1 MTEPGTL
8 YLVGTPIGNLEDITL
23 RSARILSEADII
35 AAEDTRRTLKL
46 MNHLGLSKPIFS
58 YHEHNR
64 RESGRKLLEALLEGR
79 SVALVSDAGMPV
91 VSDPGAELV
100 AEAAEKGIAI
110 TVIPGPCAVSSAL
123 ALSGMD
129 GSRYVFEGFLPR
141 EGKPRRQA
149 IEALKTERRTI
160 VLYEA
165 PHRLLKTLKD
175 LLGALGDRMAAVC
188 NDITKFHERVDRV
201 TLSAAVS
208 YFESTEPRGEYA
220 IVLQGAEPVEVDY
233 GEVSIED
240 HVRRYIA
247 EGMPKKDAI
256 KRAAQDRGVH
266 KNEIYALVMDIDFD
280 RREIP

>member
-1 MTEPGTL
+1 MTSPGTL

-23 RSARILSEADII
+23 RASRILSEADVI

-64 RESGRKLLEALLEGR
+64 RESGRKLLDALLEGR

-100 AEAAEKGIAI
+100 AEAGGKGIPV
-110 TVIPGPCAVSSAL
+110 TVIPGPCAASSAL

-141 EGKPRRQA
+141 EGKPRRLA
-149 IEALKTERRTI
+149 LEALKGEARTV

-175 LLGALGDRMAAVC
+175 LLDALGDRGVAVC

-201 TLSAAVS
+201 SLSAAVAM
-208 YFESTEPRGEYA
+208 FEAEEPRGEYA
-220 IVLQGAEPVEVDY
+220 LVLEGAAPVEIDY
-233 GEVSIED
+233 GEVPVEE
-240 HVRRYIA
+240 HVRGYVRQ
-247 EGMPKKDAI
+247 GMPKKEAV
-256 KRAAQDRGVH
+256 KRVAQDRGVH
-266 KNEIYALVMDIDFD
+266 KSEIYALVMDVDFD
-280 RREIP
+280 KE